1 MDTLHVNRPKTLK
14 QQFRATST
22 SALVGFS
29 IFLAA
34 CGGSDSSSDNTD
46 FGSAGSTPFN
56 GTWTV
61 SANININAGGTA
73 DTLNQEST
81 LLVDG
86 NGVVGI
92 STTNTDS
99 SLSINFNGSRIN
111 YQTTTIV
118 DNGVTGS
125 GPCTITLTGAAIIVG
140 SGQNASASGSFT
152 PRTFIC
158 NGASISVTGNITGSK
173 TVPET

>member
-1 MDTLHVNRPKTLK
+1 MDTYKINRLNTLK
-14 QQFRATST
+14 NRLKAK
-22 SALVGFS
+22 SAIGMIGLS
-29 IFLAA
+29 LLLTA
-34 CGGSDSSSDNTD
+34 CGGSGSSSDNTA
-46 FGSAGSTPFN
+46 FGSAGSTPFS

-61 SANININAGGTA
+61 TANININAGGTA
-73 DTLNQEST
+73 STLNQQST

-99 SLSINFNGSRIN
+99 SLNINFNGSRIN
-111 YQTTTIV
+111 YQTTSIV
-118 DNGVTGS
+118 NNGVTGS
-125 GPCTITLTGAAIIVG
+125 GPCTVTITGAAIIVG
-140 SGQNASASGSFT
+140 SGQNASASGSFA

-173 TVPET
+173 TVP